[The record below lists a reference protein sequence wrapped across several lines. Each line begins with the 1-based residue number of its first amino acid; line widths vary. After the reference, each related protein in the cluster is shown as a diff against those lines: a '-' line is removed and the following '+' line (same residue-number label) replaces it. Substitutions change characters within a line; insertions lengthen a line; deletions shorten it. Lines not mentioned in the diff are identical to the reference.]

1 MAGMGGVG
9 EAERMGGHAK
19 NKTKTCYMHIWRC
32 HGETCSF
39 FTINVLILTIMKTK
53 QSLNQTM
60 LLERQMAHQHSLPF
74 CSFIGKVSAL
84 NRGPADCWS
93 PRMNFYE
100 RASSKSSVHP
110 PEATRDRGEGVEGWG
125 VR

>member
-1 MAGMGGVG
+1 
-9 EAERMGGHAK
+9 
-19 NKTKTCYMHIWRC
+19 
-32 HGETCSF
+32 
-39 FTINVLILTIMKTK
+39 MKTK

-60 LLERQMAHQHSLPF
+60 LLERQMARQHSPPF

-93 PRMNFYE
+93 PQMEFYE
-100 RASSKSSVHP
+100 RASSKCNVSP
-110 PEATRDRGEGVEGWG
+110 PEATHDRGEGVEGGG